1 MDSTRKIAGAA
12 LACALFI
19 GCATAQNR
27 NDETEA
33 AIRAAQ
39 KSYRAGQLID
49 AKQRLDKASDLIAA
63 AAAKKLQGFLPVER
77 EGWNVEVGEPELT
90 GADMTATRSFAKNGR
105 RVTISISGDVRVLA
119 ELAFTV
125 LDAAE
130 AREAGARIVKI
141 KGNSGVIT
149 GDGQIQILVANRF
162 LVIAEGDA
170 PEDVKTSFLEQ
181 IDVKG
186 LSRL

>member
-19 GCATAQNR
+19 GCAAAQNR

-105 RVTISISGDVRVLA
+105 RLTISISGDVRVLA

-130 AREAGARIVKI
+130 ARARIVKI